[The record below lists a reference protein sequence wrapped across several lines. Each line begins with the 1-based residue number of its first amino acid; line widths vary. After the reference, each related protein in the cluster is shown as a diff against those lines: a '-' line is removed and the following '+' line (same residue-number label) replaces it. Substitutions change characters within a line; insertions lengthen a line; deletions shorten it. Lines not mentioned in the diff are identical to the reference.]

1 MSVEP
6 SGTNPTGNVDDP
18 AEPGRA
24 TSEPAPGIWSRLSR
38 IGWRLVQSLGAAGG
52 ALSVI
57 WAAYTYSNQS
67 TQQRRQE
74 LLTAFDLVDGHLG
87 TATAEKIQK
96 AISPFYSIKDPR
108 WYDTVTRRDLA
119 LDGSDAAGLAKAIAE
134 MQSWIIGN
142 ILVKDGK
149 HDDNLHSYQ
158 EALNTLNFALQYAQ
172 ADPCN
177 ATVVGLKFHQ
187 NVFDFFY
194 YYPGQF
200 DLDRQPV
207 KAIPGHDRAEE
218 IADKI
223 WLTTNI
229 RNCSQ
234 ELRGFPERI
243 FN

>member
-6 SGTNPTGNVDDP
+6 SGTNPTRTVD
-18 AEPGRA
+18 ESVRSGQA
-24 TSEPAPGIWSRLSR
+24 TSEPTPSFWSRIFQTGL
-38 IGWRLVQSLGAAGG
+38 RLARPLGAAGG
-52 ALSVI
+52 ALSLI

-74 LLTAFDLVDGHLG
+74 LLAAFDLVDGHLG
-87 TATAEKIQK
+87 TATTERIQR
-96 AISPFYSIKDPR
+96 AISPFYSIKDSR
-108 WYDTVTRRDLA
+108 WYDAVARRNLA
-119 LDGSDAAGLAKAIAE
+119 LDGSDAAALSKAVAE
-134 MQSWIIGN
+134 MQSWITEN
-142 ILVKDGK
+142 ILVKDAK
-149 HDDNLHSYQ
+149 HDDNLHAYQ
-158 EALNTLNFALQYAQ
+158 EALNTLNFILQYAQ

-207 KAIPGHDRAEE
+207 KAISDHDRAEE
-218 IADKI
+218 IADKN
-223 WLTTNI
+223 WLANNI
-229 RNCSQ
+229 RKCSQ

-243 FN
+243 YD

>member
-1 MSVEP
+1 MTAEA
-6 SGTNPTGNVDDP
+6 SGTNSDRTADDP
-18 AEPGRA
+18 GRV
-24 TSEPAPGIWSRLSR
+24 TSEPTPGILSR
-38 IGWRLVQSLGAAGG
+38 IARMGWRVAQSLGAAGG
-52 ALSVI
+52 ALSLI

-74 LLTAFDLVDGHLG
+74 LLAAFDLVDGHLG
-87 TATAEKIQK
+87 TATTEKIQR

-108 WYDTVTRRDLA
+108 WYDAVARRDLA
-119 LDGSDAAGLAKAIAE
+119 LDGSDTEAQSKAIAE
-134 MQSWIIGN
+134 IQNWIIDN
-142 ILVKDGK
+142 ILIKDGK
-149 HDDNLHSYQ
+149 HDDNLHAYQ
-158 EALNTLNFALQYAQ
+158 EALNTLNFTLQYAA

-200 DLDRQPV
+200 DLDQQPV
-207 KAIPGHDRAEE
+207 KAIPGRDRAEK

-229 RNCSQ
+229 KKCSQ
-234 ELRGFPERI
+234 ELRALPERLYD
-243 FN
+243 